1 MDAAHAQGD
10 FHRLLAGDDQEI
22 PASANMGIKLLLR
35 LLRQCTRRILQEDK
49 DPLLENAYPT
59 SPPRAQTM
67 VEIIWCQRQAAP
79 RSCRDD
85 DILVCL
91 IETGTSSIR
100 DCNSISQ
107 IFRSNAV
114 QCILQEPKEDT
125 KPLRKRHSSGRGSSH
140 CPATSCA
147 PIPEPHLRPHH
158 QNQQLIQFPPWS
170 RIQKGGLSRFSFF
183 HLSKSKGGIFDFGK
197 ARRNKADTGR
207 TGQCTWEPGLGW
219 RDAV

>member
-1 MDAAHAQGD
+1 
-10 FHRLLAGDDQEI
+10 
-22 PASANMGIKLLLR
+22 
-35 LLRQCTRRILQEDK
+35 
-49 DPLLENAYPT
+49 
-59 SPPRAQTM
+59 M

-147 PIPEPHLRPHH
+147 PTPEPHLRPHPSESAA
-158 QNQQLIQFPPWS
+158 QSVSTPDREYEESLASLLFFFPIFRNRRAGFLILERPVEQGIHWKD
-170 RIQKGGLSRFSFF
+170 RAVHLGARFR
-183 HLSKSKGGIFDFGK
+183 L
-197 ARRNKADTGR
+197 ARCCLRKTS
-207 TGQCTWEPGLGW
+207 
-219 RDAV
+219 